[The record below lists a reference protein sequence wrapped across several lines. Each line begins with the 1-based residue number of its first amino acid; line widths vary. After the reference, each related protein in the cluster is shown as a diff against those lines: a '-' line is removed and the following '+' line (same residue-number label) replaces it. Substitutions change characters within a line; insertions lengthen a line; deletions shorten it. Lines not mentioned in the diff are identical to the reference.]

1 MYQYIYHI
9 IFILINPQ
17 YFTNIEQKNLLKTSF
32 NESFSQ
38 KKYIEALATF
48 EKIEKISKLIE
59 PELRMDVSNAYYI
72 CNDTLKARINYEHLI
87 NVHNPLQRSQ
97 ALNQLGLLAVLQKD
111 SAKALEL
118 YRRALEVNNEMREAR
133 YNYELIKSLYKPKFK
148 PPPPP
153 PKSDNSNRNIQASDK
168 KEEEFDQYKSKNISK
183 ERALQLLEDL
193 KTSEMKIMMNK
204 KNSRMKIEKNW

>member
-133 YNYELIKSLYKPKFK
+133 FNYELIKSLYKPKFN
-148 PPPPP
+148 PPP
-153 PKSDNSNRNIQASDK
+153 PKESNKTNRIIQASDK

-204 KNSRMKIEKNW
+204 KNSQKKIEKNW

>member
-1 MYQYIYHI
+1 MFQYIYHI

-32 NESFSQ
+32 NESFSK
-38 KKYIEALATF
+38 KKYTQAIATF

-59 PELRMDVSNAYYI
+59 PELRIDASNAYFI
-72 CNDTLKARINYEHLI
+72 CKDTLKARINYEHLL
-87 NVHNPLQRSQ
+87 NAHNPLQMSQ
-97 ALNQLGLLAVLQKD
+97 ALNQLGSLAVLHKD
-111 SAKALEL
+111 SAKALEF

-133 YNYELIKSLYKPKFK
+133 FNYELIKNLYKPKFT
-148 PPPPP
+148 PPP
-153 PKSDNSNRNIQASDK
+153 PKESNKTNRNIQASDK

-204 KNSRMKIEKNW
+204 KNTQKKIEKNW